1 MGEITYI
8 KQKEAKLARDVQYQQ
23 EVFDSITEG
32 LAEFG
37 SDGSLYNI
45 NNAFAELV
53 GYSKEFLLD
62 SKVGWIDLTPPEL
75 LAQDRHYIE
84 RALTGEAVR
93 YEKEYIHKDG
103 HRIPISLSYRKLER
117 QADLDQD
124 RLIATVSDITELK
137 QKEQYWQSLFDSA
150 SEGLKV
156 LDEQGHL
163 RMVNAIYAERLGYTR
178 EEILAPAFNW
188 IEAFFDQSGRERMRA
203 KLEEAVQTGEIV
215 RFENP
220 HRHKDGHSVMMM
232 TSLHLMPESGS
243 VPSEQLKF
251 VLGTMSD
258 ITHIKEKEAEM
269 AQLVKTHQRS
279 VVEAIGVRLAQLA
292 SGDLATAVPDGL
304 EGEMKQLGVDLA
316 TALSTMRET
325 LERVQQA
332 AFETRHNMLELEQGN
347 INLSQRTQRQAA
359 AVEEIGAA
367 MEELAA
373 SVNQS
378 AGQAEV
384 STTRAVEVKGYAEKG
399 AGLIYAAEEKMRA
412 IAEAAK
418 TMSDIIEVVNGIAFT
433 TNILALN
440 AAVEA
445 ARAGEH
451 GRGFAV
457 VAQEVRGLS
466 QSSAENAKDIKR
478 LIDGIVHLVDEGNAL
493 SSKGSESFAEIL
505 KGMNEVSQRVA
516 DMAFA
521 MESQRTT
528 TDQVARAMM
537 EVNVL
542 TQENSALVQENSIA
556 FATLGDQAD
565 HLNDRVR
572 AFKLDIDK

>member
-1 MGEITYI
+1 MSEITYI
-8 KQKEAKLARDVQYQQ
+8 KQKEVKLARAVQYQQ
-23 EVFDSITEG
+23 EIFDSITEG

-37 SDGSLYNI
+37 PDGALYNI
-45 NNAFAELV
+45 NNAFADLL
-53 GYSKEFLLD
+53 GYERDELLD
-62 SKVGWIDLTPPEL
+62 IIGWSRITPPEL

-93 YEKEYIHKDG
+93 YEKELIHQDG
-103 HRIPISLSYRKLER
+103 YRIPISLSYRKLER
-117 QADLDQD
+117 QADWDQD

-137 QKEQYWQSLFDSA
+137 QQEQYWQSLFDSA

-163 RMVNAIYAERLGYTR
+163 RMVNAIYAERLGYTP
-178 EEILAPAFNW
+178 EEVSAPGFNW
-188 IEAFFDQSGRERMRA
+188 LEAFFDQSGRERMRA
-203 KLEEAVQTGEIV
+203 KLKEAIQTDEIV

-220 HRHKDGHSVMMM
+220 HRHKDGYSVMIM
-232 TSLHLMPESGS
+232 TSLRLMPESAS
-243 VPSEQLKF
+243 APARQLKL
-251 VLGTMSD
+251 VLSTMSD
-258 ITHIKEKEAEM
+258 ITPIKEKEAEL

-279 VVEAIGVRLAQLA
+279 VIEAIGMRLAQLA
-292 SGDLATAVPDGL
+292 SGDLATAVPDDL

-325 LERVQQA
+325 LDQVKQA

-347 INLSQRTQRQAA
+347 INLSQRTLRQAA
-359 AVEEIGAA
+359 AVEEISAA
-367 MEELAA
+367 MEELSA

-399 AGLIYAAEEKMRA
+399 SGLIYAVEEKMRA

-457 VAQEVRGLS
+457 VAQEVRRLS

-478 LIDGIVHLVDEGNAL
+478 LIDGIVQLVGEGNAL
-493 SSKGSESFAEIL
+493 SRKGSGSFAEIL
-505 KGMNEVSQRVA
+505 EGMNEVSQRVA

-521 MESQRTT
+521 MESQRSA
-528 TDQVARAMM
+528 TDQVASAVM

-542 TQENSALVQENSIA
+542 TQENSALVQENSTA

-565 HLNDRVR
+565 QLNGRVR

>member
-1 MGEITYI
+1 M
-8 KQKEAKLARDVQYQQ
+8 
-23 EVFDSITEG
+23 
-32 LAEFG
+32 
-37 SDGSLYNI
+37 
-45 NNAFAELV
+45 
-53 GYSKEFLLD
+53 
-62 SKVGWIDLTPPEL
+62 
-75 LAQDRHYIE
+75 LAQEQHYID
-84 RALTGEAVR
+84 RAIAGEAVR

-103 HRIPISLSYRKLER
+103 HRIPISISYRKLER
-117 QADLDQD
+117 QADWDQD
-124 RLIATVSDITELK
+124 RLIATITDITKLKEKETELVEQRAYWKRFFDISPAGVVVYDADGRYYEASPAACQMMGYSREELLSPTFDWKDLFAPSLDDTLRTVGKAAGSEQSAVTAELIMKNKGGELVHVRCTMIKLPHEMGATEVKFLALNVDITELK
-137 QKEQYWQSLFDSA
+137 
-150 SEGLKV
+150 
-156 LDEQGHL
+156 
-163 RMVNAIYAERLGYTR
+163 
-178 EEILAPAFNW
+178 
-188 IEAFFDQSGRERMRA
+188 
-203 KLEEAVQTGEIV
+203 
-215 RFENP
+215 
-220 HRHKDGHSVMMM
+220 
-232 TSLHLMPESGS
+232 
-243 VPSEQLKF
+243 
-251 VLGTMSD
+251 
-258 ITHIKEKEAEM
+258 EKEAELNRM
-269 AQLVKTHQRS
+269 IQIQRS
-279 VVEAIGVRLAQLA
+279 AIESIGVRLAQLA

-316 TALSTMRET
+316 MALSTMRET
-325 LERVQQA
+325 LDQVRQA

-347 INLSQRTQRQAA
+347 TNLSQRTQRQAA

-384 STTRAVEVKGYAEKG
+384 STTRAVEVKGHAEKG

-418 TMSDIIEVVNGIAFT
+418 TMADIIEVVNGIAFT

-457 VAQEVRGLS
+457 VAQEVRRLS

-478 LIDGIVHLVDEGNAL
+478 LIDGIVQLVGEGNAL
-493 SSKGSESFAEIL
+493 SSKGSGSFAEIL
-505 KGMNEVSQRVA
+505 EGMNEVSQRVA

-565 HLNDRVR
+565 HLNDRVS
-572 AFKLDIDK
+572 AFKLDIENAP